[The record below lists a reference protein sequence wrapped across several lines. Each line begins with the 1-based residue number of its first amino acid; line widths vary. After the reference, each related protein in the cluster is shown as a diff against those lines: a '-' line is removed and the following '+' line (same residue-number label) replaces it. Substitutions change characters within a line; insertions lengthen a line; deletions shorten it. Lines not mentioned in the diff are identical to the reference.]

1 MFMWKNIPE
10 SFESWRSAGT
20 YARTS
25 KRLDICAAQFAM
37 LFHLSKKGDL
47 TNKVC
52 LEVGSGWVLSHAIVC
67 YLLGA
72 KHIFA
77 TDISPNAHPATLKTA
92 IHGAIPSVVRDTL
105 APFCDHEKIRE
116 RLDGLLAFDKFSFE
130 TLEDIGIEYI
140 APIDLARDNFDDK
153 IDFIYSHSVLEH
165 IPTEDIRSVL
175 EKMVLILN
183 PSGYM
188 IHTIHLEDHKNI
200 EEKPFDFYSEP
211 DEKYSRI
218 VQSQRGNRIRKSQW
232 LNNFQLIDELELKI
246 LYEFTRNKAD
256 IPPVISPSLQYVDEN
271 DLRVT
276 HMGVLLLKK
285 PGR

>member
-10 SFESWRSAGT
+10 SFESWRSARS

-47 TNKVC
+47 TDKVC
-52 LEVGSGWVLSHAIVC
+52 LEVGSGWVLSHAVIC

-72 KHIFA
+72 KHVYA
-77 TDISPNAHPATLKTA
+77 TDIFPHAHPATLKTA
-92 IHGAIPSVVRDTL
+92 IHGAIPSVVRDSL
-105 APFCDHEKIRE
+105 APFCNHEKIRE
-116 RLDGLLAFDKFSFE
+116 RLEELLVLDKFSLK

-140 APIDLARDNFDDK
+140 APIDLARDNFDEK

-165 IPTEDIRSVL
+165 VPAEDIRSLL
-175 EKMVLILN
+175 EKMVSILN

-218 VQSQRGNRIRKSQW
+218 VQSQRGNRLRKSQW
-232 LNNFQLIDELELKI
+232 LKNFQAINELELKI
-246 LYEFTRNKAD
+246 LYEFTRNKAEF
-256 IPPVISPSLQYVDEN
+256 PPVFSPSLQYVDEN

-276 HMGVLLLKK
+276 HMGLLLVKK
-285 PGR
+285 PG

>member
-1 MFMWKNIPE
+1 MFIWKNIPE
-10 SFESWRSAGT
+10 SFESWRSARE
-20 YARTS
+20 YARSS

-52 LEVGSGWVLSHAIVC
+52 LEVGSGWVLSHAVIC

-72 KHIFA
+72 KHVYA
-77 TDISPNAHPATLKTA
+77 TDIFPHAHPATLKTA
-92 IHGAIPSVVRDTL
+92 IHGAIPSVVRDSL
-105 APFCDHEKIRE
+105 APFCNHEKIRE
-116 RLDGLLAFDKFSFE
+116 RLEELLVLDKFSLK
-130 TLEDIGIEYI
+130 TLEEIGIEYI
-140 APIDLARDNFDDK
+140 APIDLARDNFDEK
-153 IDFIYSHSVLEH
+153 IDFIYSNSVLEH
-165 IPTEDIRSVL
+165 VPAEDIRSLL
-175 EKMVLILN
+175 EKMVSILN

-218 VQSQRGNRIRKSQW
+218 VQSQRGNRLRKSQW
-232 LNNFQLIDELELKI
+232 LKNFQAINELELKI
-246 LYEFTRNKAD
+246 LYEFTRNKAEF
-256 IPPVISPSLQYVDEN
+256 PPVFSPSLQYVDEN

-276 HMGVLLLKK
+276 HMGLLLVKK
-285 PGR
+285 PG